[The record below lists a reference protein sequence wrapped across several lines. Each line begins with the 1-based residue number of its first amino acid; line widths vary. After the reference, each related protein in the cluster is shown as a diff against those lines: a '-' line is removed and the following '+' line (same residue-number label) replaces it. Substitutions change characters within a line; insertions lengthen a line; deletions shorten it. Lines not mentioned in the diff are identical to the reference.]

1 LYDIENGRLAAST
14 TCVNWLDPY
23 VQVGLVDGASLTT

>member
-1 LYDIENGRLAAST
+1 VYDIENGRVAGST
-14 TCVNWLDPY
+14 TYVNWLDPY